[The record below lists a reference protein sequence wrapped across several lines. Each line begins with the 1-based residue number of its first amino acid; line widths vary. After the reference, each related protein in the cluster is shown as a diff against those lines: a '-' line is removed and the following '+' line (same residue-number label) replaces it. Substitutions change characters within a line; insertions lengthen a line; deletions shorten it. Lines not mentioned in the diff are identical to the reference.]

1 MKLGIVDVGGGL
13 RDIYSAGVLDR
24 IMDEGVKADL
34 CIGVSA
40 GSANLATYLASQRG
54 RLLTFYTE
62 YTFRKEYMSMGNFAR
77 LGSYIN
83 LDYPYSILSNED
95 GEFPLDYDAIAANPA
110 EFIVVASDADSGI
123 PKYFTKADI
132 SRNNYDIM
140 KASSAIPFIC
150 KPYPIGGRRYFDGA
164 LADPVPVI
172 KALELGC
179 DKVIVLL
186 SKPKDRPRQVGK
198 DELFAS
204 LISKRYPLAA
214 KNLILRAPRYN
225 ASVKKAKELEK
236 AGKVL
241 ILAPDDTCG
250 VDTLTRDKAALLS
263 LYYKGFRDGEQ
274 IIDFAKK

>member
-1 MKLGIVDVGGGL
+1 MKIGIVDVGGGL
-13 RDIYSAGVLDR
+13 RDIYSAGVLER
-24 IMDEGVKADL
+24 LMDESVDADV

-40 GSANLATYLASQRG
+40 GSANLATFLARQRG
-54 RLLTFYTE
+54 RLLPFYTE
-62 YTFRKEYMSMGNFAR
+62 YAFRPEYMSAKNYVS

-83 LDYPYSILSNED
+83 LDYPYSTLSNSD
-95 GEFPLDYDAIAANPA
+95 GENPLDYGAIAANPA

-123 PKYFTKADI
+123 PKYFTKSDI
-132 SRNNYDIM
+132 AQDNYEIM
-140 KASSAIPFIC
+140 KASCAIPFVC
-150 KPYPIGGRRYFDGA
+150 KPYPVGGRRYFDGA
-164 LADPVPVI
+164 LADPVPFK

-186 SKPKDRPRQVGK
+186 SKPKDKPREVGK

-204 LISKRYPLAA
+204 LIRRKYPLAA

-225 ASVKKAKELEK
+225 ASVEEAKELEK
-236 AGKVL
+236 MGKVL

-274 IIDFAKK
+274 VLDFVK